1 MIVHPVEIVL
11 LGNLKMYLDVT
22 IVEFTDSKTRYTAIS
37 KKVITKNLHAAILKG
52 IMGYDQ
58 YTFPG
63 TQSMSTL
70 LFLLSFSSRSYM
82 SMASRAFL
90 SNFFEKR

>member
-22 IVEFTDSKTRYTAIS
+22 IVEVTDSKTRYTAIS
-37 KKVITKNLHAAILKG
+37 KKVVRKNLHAAILKG

-63 TQSMSTL
+63 TVDVDPT
-70 LFLLSFSSRSYM
+70 FL
-82 SMASRAFL
+82 AFL
-90 SNFFEKR
+90 

>member
-1 MIVHPVEIVL
+1 MIVHPVEIAL

-22 IVEFTDSKTRYTAIS
+22 IVEVTESKTRYTAIS
-37 KKVITKNLHAAILKG
+37 KKVVRNNLYPAIPKG

-63 TQSMSTL
+63 TVDVDPT
-70 LFLLSFSSRSYM
+70 FL
-82 SMASRAFL
+82 AFL
-90 SNFFEKR
+90 

>member
-22 IVEFTDSKTRYTAIS
+22 IVEVTDSKTRYTAIS
-37 KKVITKNLHAAILKG
+37 KKVVGKNLHAAIPKG

-63 TQSMSTL
+63 TVDVDPT
-70 LFLLSFSSRSYM
+70 FV
-82 SMASRAFL
+82 AFL
-90 SNFFEKR
+90 